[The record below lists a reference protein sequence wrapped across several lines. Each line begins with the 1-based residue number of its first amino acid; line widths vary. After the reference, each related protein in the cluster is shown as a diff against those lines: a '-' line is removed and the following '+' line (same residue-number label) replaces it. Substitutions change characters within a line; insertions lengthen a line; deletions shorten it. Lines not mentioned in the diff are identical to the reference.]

1 LDPTGS
7 DALLRGLAWGH
18 PLWMAVSLGVAALA
32 LRAGLR
38 LRRARL
44 RRAPRTR
51 AELDRHARLGK
62 LAVGLVLVGFAGG
75 PLSMALL
82 RGREPFGTAHALA
95 GVCAAILFAAAGL
108 LGRRLERG
116 RGRPLR
122 AHATLAV
129 AAALAAAIAFATGF
143 VLLP

>member
-18 PLWMAVSLGVAALA
+18 PLWMAISLCVVALA
-32 LRAGLR
+32 LRAGLG

-44 RRAPRTR
+44 RRAPRSR

-62 LAVGLVLVGFAGG
+62 LAVILVVVGFAGG

-95 GVCAAILFAAAGL
+95 GVCAALLFAAAGL
-108 LGRRLERG
+108 LGRRLERA

-122 AHATLAV
+122 AHAAL
-129 AAALAAAIAFATGF
+129 ALAATLAAAAAFATGF